1 MDGQDLGSVWART
14 LTALAESDL
23 SPSYRAWL
31 PMVRP
36 LALVEGT
43 ALLAAPNE
51 FAKDALETR
60 LRNLIT
66 QALSHE
72 LGREIRVAVTV
83 QPEPPGGAGSG
94 PGGNPRP
101 GGSEPLAAPVPG
113 GPGPGAG
120 GRDSG
125 PPYGEQQHDDLD
137 RGRPYGDQQY
147 GEQPYTD
154 RSDRPYPEQPYGD
167 QGYGDKG
174 YRTQSGGT
182 HGAGVSGSYPQQ
194 DEDRG
199 WPQRD
204 SEHGNAYPPAPR
216 PPAYGMGPG
225 GRGVPFDSRG
235 SQGPPGRGRP
245 SGMNG
250 TEGFGGAEGYS
261 GENYGGGPEAYGSE
275 GYGAEPPGR
284 PPHAPS
290 HLNDRTLGPLR
301 SGGRSESQGREPQQG
316 GNDGPLGHDDSF
328 PKGETSFPGAEQ
340 PFAGAEQY
348 RGEDQY
354 RPEDSYRG
362 EGVYRDDEGD
372 DARGPVPAQG
382 NGPLGPGGPGPGSP
396 KGGPGGGSGPGTGAP
411 SPGGSGGGQGTGG
424 ASEHA
429 RLNPKYTFETFVIGS
444 SNRFAHAAAVA
455 VAEQPAKA
463 YNPLFIYGDSG
474 LGKTHLLHA
483 IGHYAQ
489 SLFNGARVRYVSSE
503 EFTNDFINSIRD
515 GKADG
520 FRRRYRDVD
529 ILLVDDIQFLEG
541 KEQTQ
546 EEFFHTF
553 NTLHNASKQIVI
565 SSDRPPKELVTL
577 EDRLRNRFEW
587 GLTTDVQPP
596 ELETRIAILQKKARQ
611 EGLAAPPDVLEFI
624 ASQIATNI
632 RELEGALIRVTAFAS
647 LNRQSVDMKLAEIV
661 LKDLIPNDS
670 GPEITAA
677 MIMAQTVEYF
687 GTTIE
692 DLCGPSRSR
701 MLVTAR
707 QIAMYLCREL
717 TELSLP
723 KIGQQFGGRDHTTVM
738 HAERKIR
745 SLMAERRA
753 IYNQVTEL
761 TGRIKHQAR
770 KR

>member
-1 MDGQDLGSVWART
+1 MDGSDLASVWSRT
-14 LTALAESDL
+14 LSVLSDGEL
-23 SPSYRAWL
+23 PPSYRAWL

-36 LALVEGT
+36 LALVEDT

-60 LRNLIT
+60 LRALIT
-66 QALSHE
+66 QALSRE

-83 QPEPPGGAGSG
+83 QPEQIPPEPEQHPGYPAPHGVIHSPVPNPPPAGGFPPRHYPFGGPEPGHDNGLHSDHTPAYGTHHDTGYPGQPAGPPAPGSHISG
-94 PGGNPRP
+94 RTFGGGGRSGDSGQHLAPEAFAPAPRDP
-101 GGSEPLAAPVPG
+101 YAGERARDQFAPPEREPFPPSAPVEGERPAAP
-113 GPGPGAG
+113 
-120 GRDSG
+120 
-125 PPYGEQQHDDLD
+125 E
-137 RGRPYGDQQY
+137 
-147 GEQPYTD
+147 
-154 RSDRPYPEQPYGD
+154 PEQP
-167 QGYGDKG
+167 QPW
-174 YRTQSGGT
+174 Q
-182 HGAGVSGSYPQQ
+182 
-194 DEDRG
+194 
-199 WPQRD
+199 
-204 SEHGNAYPPAPR
+204 PR
-216 PPAYGMGPG
+216 
-225 GRGVPFDSRG
+225 
-235 SQGPPGRGRP
+235 
-245 SGMNG
+245 
-250 TEGFGGAEGYS
+250 
-261 GENYGGGPEAYGSE
+261 
-275 GYGAEPPGR
+275 
-284 PPHAPS
+284 
-290 HLNDRTLGPLR
+290 
-301 SGGRSESQGREPQQG
+301 
-316 GNDGPLGHDDSF
+316 
-328 PKGETSFPGAEQ
+328 ETEQ
-340 PFAGAEQY
+340 PKPAG
-348 RGEDQY
+348 
-354 RPEDSYRG
+354 
-362 EGVYRDDEGD
+362 
-372 DARGPVPAQG
+372 
-382 NGPLGPGGPGPGSP
+382 
-396 KGGPGGGSGPGTGAP
+396 
-411 SPGGSGGGQGTGG
+411 
-424 ASEHA
+424 SEHA

-503 EFTNDFINSIRD
+503 EFTNDFINAIRD

-520 FRRRYRDVD
+520 FRRRYRDMD

-717 TELSLP
+717 TDLSLP

>member
-1 MDGQDLGSVWART
+1 MDGHDLASVWGRT
-14 LTALAESDL
+14 LAALSDGEL
-23 SPSYRAWL
+23 PPSYRAWL

-60 LRNLIT
+60 LRGLIT

-83 QPEPPGGAGSG
+83 QPEPP
-94 PGGNPRP
+94 P
-101 GGSEPLAAPVPG
+101 SEPNHRPE
-113 GPGPGAG
+113 
-120 GRDSG
+120 
-125 PPYGEQQHDDLD
+125 PPYGAQPQQNVIHS
-137 RGRPYGDQQY
+137 RPYPPADNRY
-147 GEQPYTD
+147 DDYD
-154 RSDRPYPEQPYGD
+154 DRPYPGRSHPWPRDNGHD
-167 QGYGDKG
+167 GSGY
-174 YRTQSGGT
+174 
-182 HGAGVSGSYPQQ
+182 
-194 DEDRG
+194 
-199 WPQRD
+199 D
-204 SEHGNAYPPAPR
+204 SRR
-216 PPAYGMGPG
+216 PPAYGSQQTGYSG
-225 GRGVPFDSRG
+225 GGG
-235 SQGPPGRGRP
+235 GPGRGEDTP
-245 SGMNG
+245 W
-250 TEGFGGAEGYS
+250 
-261 GENYGGGPEAYGSE
+261 
-275 GYGAEPPGR
+275 
-284 PPHAPS
+284 APS
-290 HLNDRTLGPLR
+290 SQSHLSDRTLGAAPGH
-301 SGGRSESQGREPQQG
+301 GGPPRYEGRYEDRYGDADDERVRRRGPEEPRGRDPEDTYAPTTPYGDDDDPEPAAPPPWQQRRQAA
-316 GNDGPLGHDDSF
+316 P
-328 PKGETSFPGAEQ
+328 AEQ
-340 PFAGAEQY
+340 K
-348 RGEDQY
+348 
-354 RPEDSYRG
+354 
-362 EGVYRDDEGD
+362 
-372 DARGPVPAQG
+372 
-382 NGPLGPGGPGPGSP
+382 PGP
-396 KGGPGGGSGPGTGAP
+396 
-411 SPGGSGGGQGTGG
+411 
-424 ASEHA
+424 EHA

-503 EFTNDFINSIRD
+503 EFTNDFINAIRD

-661 LKDLIPNDS
+661 LKDLIPNDT
-670 GPEITAA
+670 GPEITAP

-717 TELSLP
+717 TDMSLP
-723 KIGQQFGGRDHTTVM
+723 KIGQAFGGRDHTTVM